1 MFAFLYLSVLILTY
15 LKQSLQERKN
25 DKNLLHYNR

>member
-25 DKNLLHYNR
+25 DEILRN